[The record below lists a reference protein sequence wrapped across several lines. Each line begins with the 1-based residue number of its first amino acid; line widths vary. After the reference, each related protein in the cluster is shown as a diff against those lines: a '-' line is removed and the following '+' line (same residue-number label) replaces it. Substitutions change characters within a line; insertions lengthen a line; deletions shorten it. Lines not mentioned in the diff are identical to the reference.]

1 MGKKVN
7 RIRYELDANGIKSLS
22 DHEIKTILRGADD
35 LIMSGGRALLAK
47 ILAGSKDKK
56 LLELKLDQSPVY
68 GAFNGISQKEILAK
82 IDWMILQ
89 NYLEIKYDYRLPLLV
104 FTKKGWAIE
113 RETYAAELMDKLI
126 EAAENKK
133 YEFVETLKDRNRG
146 MILLL
151 LDKIVESGNKELI
164 PILKAWQMIE
174 YKKVSARI
182 QEVIDELGNG
192 EDQPKMD
199 HKQEVIS
206 FGANKKWL
214 AIPAATRKELER
226 NVWCSTCCDVVQIVN
241 YVVQDSPPSIALIGK
256 CKDCGKDVAR
266 FID

>member
-1 MGKKVN
+1 
-7 RIRYELDANGIKSLS
+7 
-22 DHEIKTILRGADD
+22 
-35 LIMSGGRALLAK
+35 
-47 ILAGSKDKK
+47 
-56 LLELKLDQSPVY
+56 
-68 GAFNGISQKEILAK
+68 
-82 IDWMILQ
+82 
-89 NYLEIKYDYRLPLLV
+89 
-104 FTKKGWAIE
+104 
-113 RETYAAELMDKLI
+113 LI
-126 EAAENKK
+126 EAAENNK
-133 YEFVETLKDRNRG
+133 YEFVETLKDRDRG

-164 PILKAWQMIE
+164 PILKAWQMID

-199 HKQEVIS
+199 HKKEVIS

-226 NVWCSTCCDVVQIVN
+226 NVWCSTCSDVVQIVN
-241 YVVQDSPPSIALIGK
+241 YVVQDSPPSIALKGK